1 MLATGPSQLGGTGS
15 QKVPA
20 IGTKPAK
27 AVLRWQ
33 ASIQTSIPP
42 AAAAA
47 ATTTIRSGSTT
58 KRVATSLFSAS
69 KSASSTASAPEKTPG
84 ALFIL

>member
-33 ASIQTSIPP
+33 ASIQTAIPMAKAP
-42 AAAAA
+42 
-47 ATTTIRSGSTT
+47 TITIRSGSTT
-58 KRVATSLFSAS
+58 KTVVTPLFSAS
-69 KSASSTASAPEKTPG
+69 K
-84 ALFIL
+84 